1 MDFKDI
7 KKSYEAQPNYMLIP
21 VYKCVDMDEYN
32 DLLRQLDENPYI
44 QRANIKRTRS
54 GGICVDKRVLL
65 HEMPCYDTKTISTGS
80 EILVLSYEFGHCRIQ
95 FRPQHAASEAK
106 LNMVQ
111 GRQAFLKFEKDCER
125 SGINLKN
132 YWMNED
138 DAWEIKQTI
147 EKPYIDV
154 LSPSFLNKTFENVH
168 HLDINSSYPAGLAET
183 HPEFYSLIQNYYNKR
198 KTNND
203 YKAILNLTI
212 GFMQSPYCDY
222 AYSQLSRDAIKTNN
236 DKVRAMT
243 QWLVEHDRIVLLR
256 NTDGIWFMGDSL
268 KDVFNSTELGQWHE
282 DYTNCQFRIKSAGAY
297 EFICDGIYHPV
308 VRGSTKLE
316 KVKPRCDWQWGDIYH
331 EAAAEVIQYKIKED
345 GYVEEV

>member
-7 KKSYEAQPNYMLIP
+7 KKSFEFQPNYMLIP
-21 VYKCVDMDEYN
+21 VYKCESMDEYN
-32 DLLRQLDENPYI
+32 DLLRQLDEEPHL
-44 QRANIKRTRS
+44 QRAHIKRTRS
-54 GGICVDKRVLL
+54 GGICTDKHVLL
-65 HEMPCYDTKTISTGS
+65 NEMPCYEAKSISTGS

-95 FRPQHAASEAK
+95 FRPAHTSEAR

-111 GRQAFLKFEKDCER
+111 GRQAFIKFEKDCEKR
-125 SGINLKN
+125 GIDLQA

-138 DAWEIKQTI
+138 DGWECKQQI

-154 LSPSFLNKTFENVH
+154 LSPSFLNQTFEGVH

-183 HPEFYSLIQNYYNKR
+183 HSEFYNLIQEYYKKR
-198 KTNND
+198 KINHD

-222 AYSQLSRDAIKTNN
+222 AYSQLSRDAIKVNN
-236 DKVRAMT
+236 DKVREMT
-243 QWLVEHDRIVLLR
+243 EWLIKHDRIVLLR
-256 NTDGIWFMGDSL
+256 NTDGIWYKGESL
-268 KDVFNSTELGQWHE
+268 KDVFNSDELGKWHE
-282 DYTNCQFRIKSAGAY
+282 DYTNCKFRIKSAGAY
-297 EFICDGIYHPV
+297 EFICDGVYHPV

-316 KVKPRCDWQWGDIYH
+316 KFKKRVDWEWGDIYH
-331 EAAAEVIQYKIKED
+331 EAAADVIQYKIKED